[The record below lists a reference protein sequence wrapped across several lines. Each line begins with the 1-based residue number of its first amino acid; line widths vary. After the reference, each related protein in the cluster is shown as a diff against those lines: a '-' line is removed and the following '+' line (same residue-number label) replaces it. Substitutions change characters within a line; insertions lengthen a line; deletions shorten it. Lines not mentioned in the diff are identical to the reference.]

1 MAHLAKVFA
10 FWRGRP
16 AKALQIQA
24 QTGKLMLHFA
34 AKAGRDSIIAGWVR
48 WVWLKCRL

>member
-1 MAHLAKVFA
+1 MAHLAKVFT
-10 FWRGRP
+10 FWRSRP

-34 AKAGRDSIIAGWVR
+34 GRDSDY
-48 WVWLKCRL
+48 CRLGKMGMA